1 MYIRQLS
8 KAPPTDLGKWAGP
21 PDSPGTSPFDIDVVE
36 KANTTIFNTIDSLG
50 LRKINNPALRV
61 RDDALDGSYCYLL
74 FTLYNEAVNTNGLK
88 FNERLGQRKEL
99 V

>member
-1 MYIRQLS
+1 MHPSAFHTFTQETQ
-8 KAPPTDLGKWAGP
+8 KQKCFCVFFC
-21 PDSPGTSPFDIDVVE
+21 DSFDIDVVE

-61 RDDALDGSYCYLL
+61 RVDALDGSYCYLL

-88 FNERLGQRKEL
+88 FNERLGQKKEL